1 VLRRWKFSKEIS
13 GNFQAIKFPE
23 ISGNFLINF
32 LAQFWKFPGKISIYL
47 DILEWCA
54 QITFYF
60 QITFRNFIHFL
71 HFGAKKDEL
80 GIVGTFCTLD
90 FRVNSIFGPI
100 T

>member
-1 VLRRWKFSKEIS
+1 MEIS

-54 QITFYF
+54 
-60 QITFRNFIHFL
+60 
-71 HFGAKKDEL
+71 
-80 GIVGTFCTLD
+80 
-90 FRVNSIFGPI
+90 
-100 T
+100 